1 MLHYVSRLFSAG
13 IEKGDKQYQNIKGV
27 IGICITLFKMESPNF
42 KTEYELID
50 NTDLSRKIDNFKII
64 FLQVP
69 RISDTFEKCLST
81 TEQWIYI
88 MRNINEIDSNIAQL
102 RKEYEKLIDVS
113 RMATLTE
120 EERFNYFVAEHR
132 LSCLIDSYE
141 TAKQDGRND
150 GLKEGREEGRE
161 EGLKQGLEQGLEQG
175 ERNKQ
180 IEIAKSLKQQNI
192 DISIISNCT
201 KLSPEEISRL

>member
-1 MLHYVSRLFSAG
+1 M
-13 IEKGDKQYQNIKGV
+13 
-27 IGICITLFKMESPNF
+27 
-42 KTEYELID
+42 
-50 NTDLSRKIDNFKII
+50 
-64 FLQVP
+64 QVP

-150 GLKEGREEGRE
+150 GLNEGREQ
-161 EGLKQGLEQGLEQG
+161 GLQQSLEQGLEQG
-175 ERNKQ
+175 KRNEQ

-201 KLSPEEISRL
+201 KLSVEEISCL